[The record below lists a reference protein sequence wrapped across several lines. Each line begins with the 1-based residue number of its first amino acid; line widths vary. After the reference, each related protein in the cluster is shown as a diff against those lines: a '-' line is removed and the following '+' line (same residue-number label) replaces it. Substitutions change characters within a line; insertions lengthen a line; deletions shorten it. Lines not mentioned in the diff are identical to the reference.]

1 MNATV
6 SGDLAGR
13 VLGDRYRIERLLARG
28 GMAAVYL
35 ATDLRLHRAVAIK
48 VLRQDLAADPDFRD
62 RFMREARATASLS
75 HPNVVGLYDFHSE
88 DDLAYLVLEYIP
100 GPTLREV
107 LGDQRLTP
115 SQALLVQDELLQALV
130 AAHEAGIVHRDIKPE
145 NLIVAR
151 RDTVKVADFGLARAM
166 DASPDHRTRTGLV
179 IGTAAYVSPEHVS
192 GTGTDEA
199 SDIYSAG
206 ILLFEMLTGGP
217 PFAGDNPL
225 AVAYQH
231 VNSDVPRPSSRVPDL
246 PTELDDLVLGATAR
260 DPDDRFASAEDFLT
274 AVRRVR
280 ALLPPAEPLPRP
292 PVVEAAAT
300 TVLVDDAAGAAALV
314 AADDDTTE
322 QAALVLGGS
331 GIVPVEPG
339 PDPSSRRRK
348 TLLLVGALAALLIG
362 GLAWA
367 FVAGPLQRVT
377 VPEVVGLTQ
386 EQATAALEAVELR
399 FDGEAREYSET
410 VPVGVVISQDPAAQA
425 STFIQFT
432 VRGVVSLGPER
443 YAVPDLRG
451 KSVEEAS
458 QALADTKLAVAGQ
471 TEAFDE
477 EVPAGAVAG
486 TDPPAGTSLKPQTP
500 VTLIVSQGPAPRPV
514 PAVVG
519 SPEAEANAALAA
531 AGLAVGSRTED
542 FSEAVPAGAVVSV
555 TPAAG
560 TEVEKG
566 SAVALVIS
574 KGPPPVQVPRVVD
587 LREAEA
593 VAALQ
598 RVGLG
603 ANVQRAPVVVLGR
616 VYSQDPAAG
625 ATVPKGTTVTIA
637 VF

>member
-6 SGDLAGR
+6 SGDLAGQ

-292 PVVEAAAT
+292 PVVEAAPT
-300 TVLVDDAAGAAALV
+300 TVLVDGAADAAALV

-331 GIVPVEPG
+331 GIVPVEPA
-339 PDPSSRRRK
+339 PDPSNRRRK
-348 TLLLVGALAALLIG
+348 TLLLVGALAVLLIG

-399 FDGEAREYSET
+399 FDGEAREHSET

-471 TEAFDE
+471 TDAFDE

-519 SPEAEANAALAA
+519 SPEAQANAALAA